1 MKRWLV
7 VVLSLAVLTALVVAG
22 QTLSRYYLGLL
33 TQVLIFGIFAMSLD
47 LLVGYTGLQ
56 SLGHAAYFGISSYTI
71 AILSKRLTD
80 NLAVDVLAGLGAALV
95 TAAVFGLL
103 ALRTTGAYFLM
114 ATLALAQVLWGIA
127 YRWRSLTGGDDGL
140 PGISRPDLSLSW
152 FSLWDSTNFFYLT
165 LVIAVIVI
173 IILNVVV
180 RSPFGYALQ
189 GIRESESRMRALG
202 YDTWRYK
209 YAAFILAGF
218 FAGVAGMIYVY
229 FNSFVNPHELSVV
242 LSAEALLMVIL
253 GGPGTLFGPLIGSG
267 AIVFLRNIVSGMTD
281 RWLLILGAVYVLVVL
296 FAPRGVVGEI
306 KDRFDRRSRAAA
318 AR

>member
-1 MKRWLV
+1 MRRW
-7 VVLSLAVLTALVVAG
+7 LAVLAGLVVLATLIVAG
-22 QTLSRYYLGLL
+22 QTLSRYHLGLL

-71 AILSKRLTD
+71 AIVSKRLTD
-80 NLAVDVLAGLGAALV
+80 NLAVDVAAGLGAALL
-95 TAAVFGLL
+95 TAAIFGLL

-114 ATLALAQVLWGIA
+114 ATMALGQVLWGIA

-140 PGISRPDLSLSW
+140 PGISRPDIGLAW
-152 FSLWDSTNFFYLT
+152 FSLWDTTNFFYLT
-165 LVIAVIVI
+165 LIIAVIVVV
-173 IILNVVV
+173 ILNVIV

-209 YAAFILAGF
+209 YAAFILSGF

-253 GGPGTLFGPLIGSG
+253 GGPGTLFGPLIGAG
-267 AIVFLRNIVSGMTD
+267 AIVFLRNIVSGITD
-281 RWLLILGAVYVLVVL
+281 RWLLILGSVYVLVVI

-306 KDRFDRRSRAAA
+306 KDRLARRSRAAI

>member
-1 MKRWLV
+1 MKRWVVALLSV
-7 VVLSLAVLTALVVAG
+7 VVIVALIVAG
-22 QTLSRYYLGLL
+22 QTLSRYHLGLL

-71 AILSKRLTD
+71 AILSKRLSD
-80 NLAVDVLAGLGAALV
+80 NVVLDVAAGLGAALL
-95 TAAVFGLL
+95 TAAIFGLF

-114 ATLALAQVLWGIA
+114 ATLALAQVLWGVA

-140 PGISRPDLSLSW
+140 PGISRPDIGLSW
-152 FSLWDSTNFFYLT
+152 FSLWDTTNFFYLT
-165 LVIAVIVI
+165 LVIATIVVVIMNVI
-173 IILNVVV
+173 V

-218 FAGVAGMIYVY
+218 FAGVAGIIYVY
-229 FNSFVNPHELSVV
+229 FNSFVNPHEVSVV

-267 AIVFLRNIVSGMTD
+267 VIVFLRNIVSGMTD
-281 RWLLILGAVYVLVVL
+281 RWLLILGAIYVLVVL
-296 FAPRGVVGEI
+296 FAPRGIVGEI
-306 KDRFDRRSRAAA
+306 KDRLDRRSRAAA

>member
-1 MKRWLV
+1 MKRWV
-7 VVLSLAVLTALVVAG
+7 VALMSLAVLAALIVAG
-22 QTLSRYYLGLL
+22 QTLSRYHLGLV

-47 LLVGYTGLQ
+47 LVVGYTGLQ

-71 AILSKRLTD
+71 AIVSKRFTD
-80 NLAVDVLAGLGAALV
+80 NVAVDVVAGLGAAVL
-95 TAAVFGLL
+95 TAAIFGLL

-140 PGISRPDLSLSW
+140 PGISRPELGLSW
-152 FSLWDSTNFFYLT
+152 FSLWDTTNFFYLT
-165 LVIAVIVI
+165 LAIAVIVI
-173 IILNVVV
+173 IVLNIIV

-253 GGPGTLFGPLIGSG
+253 GGPGTLFGPLIGAG
-267 AIVFLRNIVSGMTD
+267 AIVFLRNIVSGITD

-306 KDRFDRRSRAAA
+306 KARFDRRARAAA

>member
-1 MKRWLV
+1 MKRWV
-7 VVLSLAVLTALVVAG
+7 VVLLTAAVLVALIVAG
-22 QTLSRYYLGLL
+22 QTLSRYHLGLL

-56 SLGHAAYFGISSYTI
+56 SLGHSAYFGISSYTI
-71 AILSKRLTD
+71 AILSKRFSE
-80 NLAVDVLAGLGAALV
+80 NVAVDVVAGLGAALL
-95 TAAVFGLL
+95 TSAIFGLL

-114 ATLALAQVLWGIA
+114 ATMALAQVLWGIA

-140 PGISRPDLSLSW
+140 PGISRPDIGLSW
-152 FSLWDSTNFFYLT
+152 LSLWDTTSFFYLT
-165 LVIAVIVI
+165 LLIAVIVVVV
-173 IILNVVV
+173 LNVIV
-180 RSPFGYALQ
+180 RSPFGFALQ